1 MDPGRQFLNEV
12 LIGQL
17 NELSVLFERLIN
29 TADPTMQNVLFDG
42 LRNDPDLNEY
52 MEVLTKFDTFLA

>member
-29 TADPTMQNVLFDG
+29 TADPTKQNVLFDG